1 MERASDFF
9 LSRLRPV
16 WAPFSRAFM
25 MVWALQAQTK
35 QTHFEC
41 FILSTLDS
49 NIYNGYLQKTQQTL
63 FLLLQMEQQFPS
75 CLSGSFLKITY
86 CNPPTGSLLLSDMPL
101 GPITWAYV
109 FLHPT
114 SLIEGMPLWNC
125 LILFNCR
132 ENTAVCKSIQKI
144 LVLLILRMDV
154 LTIYLLLICVFLKK
168 GFFLLIFMQP

>member
-1 MERASDFF
+1 
-9 LSRLRPV
+9 
-16 WAPFSRAFM
+16 
-25 MVWALQAQTK
+25 
-35 QTHFEC
+35 
-41 FILSTLDS
+41 
-49 NIYNGYLQKTQQTL
+49 
-63 FLLLQMEQQFPS
+63 MEQQFPS
-75 CLSGSFLKITY
+75 CLSGSFFLITY

-132 ENTAVCKSIQKI
+132 ENTAVCKSIQEI

-154 LTIYLLLICVFLKK
+154 LTDVLCVFFNV
-168 GFFLLIFMQP
+168 FFLTHFYATLTSLLADKPDSVTCLYSKTEIYGYIIKS